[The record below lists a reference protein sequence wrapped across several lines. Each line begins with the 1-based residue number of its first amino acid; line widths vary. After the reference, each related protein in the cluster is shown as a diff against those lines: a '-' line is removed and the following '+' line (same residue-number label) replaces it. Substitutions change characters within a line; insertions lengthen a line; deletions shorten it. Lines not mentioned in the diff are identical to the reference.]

1 MFFFNDPTHM
11 HKTIQ
16 HGKSFTWF
24 QLKKLLFIIPFVIVM
39 LFFAI
44 FTVQKFEKSMVEIK

>member
-1 MFFFNDPTHM
+1 M

-39 LFFAI
+39 LFFVI
-44 FTVQKFEKSMVEIK
+44 FTVQKFEKSMFEINNL